1 MEGVKL
7 NKNIL
12 DYRDNQT
19 PNGYGIGQKRGTY
32 NYILPLGWRR
42 FDLMFQINMIIEIM
56 IG

>member
-42 FDLMFQINMIIEIM
+42 FDLMFQINMIMEIM